1 MKTITENSY
10 FEGLKFIC
18 RDEITPYDTILL
30 SKEPAFIK
38 ILSEI
43 ENILIEIAKARDDMC
58 LGKFKW
64 DENLN
69 SLKWTQNMRKIFK
82 VFCKLPE
89 KQMVDLVELP
99 GFRDYVD
106 PFTLRIFMES
116 IDEIFEHPERMKF
129 LETISVIFE
138 IFMRLQILN
147 DINYMPQIDSR
158 HIQLM
163 NPFMRK
169 NIRDIN
175 KGNSNFREKYINST
189 TFNIKIFCLSF
200 FEK

>member
-1 MKTITENSY
+1 MKTISESSY

-43 ENILIEIAKARDDMC
+43 ENLLIEIAKARDDMC

-64 DENLN
+64 DE
-69 SLKWTQNMRKIFK
+69 SLKNQGSVQWTQNFRKIFK

-89 KQMVDLVELP
+89 KQMIDLVEMP

-106 PFTLRIFMES
+106 PFTLRIFLES
-116 IDEIFEHPERMKF
+116 IEEIFEHQERMKF
-129 LETISVIFE
+129 LEIISIIFE
-138 IFMRLQILN
+138 VFMR
-147 DINYMPQIDSR
+147 
-158 HIQLM
+158 
-163 NPFMRK
+163 
-169 NIRDIN
+169 
-175 KGNSNFREKYINST
+175 
-189 TFNIKIFCLSF
+189 
-200 FEK
+200 